1 MRKTIKQ
8 ERKPD
13 PEVGFKEKIIMG
25 TSVDIKFMSQNEKFE
40 LLDKLWIDL
49 GRNPTQ
55 LNLSDDQLKE
65 LDVRLDRMEQEGTSG
80 LSWNDVCLIARG
92 QIK

>member
-1 MRKTIKQ
+1 
-8 ERKPD
+8 
-13 PEVGFKEKIIMG
+13 MG

-55 LNLSDDQLKE
+55 LGLSEDQLKE
-65 LDVRLDRMEQEGTSG
+65 LDVRLDRLEQEGASG
-80 LSWNDVCLIARG
+80 LSWNDVCMIARG